1 MDSFYNR
8 LVVCV
13 LGEHDV
19 EYMDV
24 FGLHDAPVSDKTAE
38 RFCIA
43 CLNGTV
49 RQNVDEIVFFV
60 VNMFYRFL

>member
-19 EYMDV
+19 EDMDV
-24 FGLHDAPVSDKTAE
+24 FRLHDAPVSDKTTE
-38 RFCIA
+38 RFCSG

-49 RQNVDEIVFFV
+49 LQNLDDIVFVV